1 MMVQAEGGGGGRWRR
16 GFPAVIFIKLKGG
29 ESMKGLE
36 ETMNTNSIVWK
47 MNGELKK
54 LVDMLKAVGLTLN
67 VEFVDSPKQG
77 VAIQVSAQS
86 TGETAKKAI
95 TSRSRMALGE
105 RIFVFVNDYHNPD
118 LVLKEMSLWGLGE
131 REVEF
136 IHTGDDVRGGF
147 QELYD
152 CLEEGDTVMVGT
164 IADFLSSDTLLT
176 VDTALDWLEELGIL
190 LISHLEFG
198 CSYAELRA
206 RIQTAMVLE
215 AAMNDED
222 LEDFD

>member
-1 MMVQAEGGGGGRWRR
+1 
-16 GFPAVIFIKLKGG
+16 
-29 ESMKGLE
+29 
-36 ETMNTNSIVWK
+36 
-47 MNGELKK
+47 
-54 LVDMLKAVGLTLN
+54 
-67 VEFVDSPKQG
+67 
-77 VAIQVSAQS
+77 
-86 TGETAKKAI
+86 
-95 TSRSRMALGE
+95 MALGE
-105 RIFVFVNDYHNPD
+105 RIFVFVNDYHDPD
-118 LVLKEMSLWGLGE
+118 IVLKEMSLWGLGE

-136 IHTGDDVRGGF
+136 IHTRDDVRGGF